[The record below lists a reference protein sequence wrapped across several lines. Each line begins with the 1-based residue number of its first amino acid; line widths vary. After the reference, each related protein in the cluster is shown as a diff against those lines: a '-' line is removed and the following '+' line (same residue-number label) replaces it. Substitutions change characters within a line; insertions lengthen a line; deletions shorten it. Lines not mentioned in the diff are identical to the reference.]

1 MTCPYL
7 LNSDYIFFIKH
18 CFGKRGVTGIMEQLT
33 EFNKILDDLE
43 NIEVHLKN
51 EDKEILLLFALP
63 IFFESFKD
71 TMIYGKEGIVTLEE
85 VQAALRTKE
94 LTKSKD
100 LRADE
105 TDEGLSASSGNG
117 GVRGKCGNSGNKSNF
132 KCFNC
137 HKMGHF
143 EKDCPENNCNSA
155 QIVSEGYEDVG
166 ALVVSRWGDEE
177 GDVSDLGFD
186 AL

>member
-1 MTCPYL
+1 ML
-7 LNSDYIFFIKH
+7 
-18 CFGKRGVTGIMEQLT
+18 
-33 EFNKILDDLE
+33 
-43 NIEVHLKN
+43 
-51 EDKEILLLFALP
+51 
-63 IFFESFKD
+63 
-71 TMIYGKEGIVTLEE
+71 YGKEDTATLEE
-85 VQAALRTKE
+85 VHSALRTKE

-105 TDEGLSASSGNG
+105 NCEGLSVSRGNG
-117 GVRGKCGNSGNKSNF
+117 GGRGNRGKSGNKLKF

-143 EKDCPENNCNSA
+143 KEDCQENNGNSA

-166 ALVVSRWGDEE
+166 AMVVSRWGDEDD
-177 GDVSDLGFD
+177 DVSHLRSD